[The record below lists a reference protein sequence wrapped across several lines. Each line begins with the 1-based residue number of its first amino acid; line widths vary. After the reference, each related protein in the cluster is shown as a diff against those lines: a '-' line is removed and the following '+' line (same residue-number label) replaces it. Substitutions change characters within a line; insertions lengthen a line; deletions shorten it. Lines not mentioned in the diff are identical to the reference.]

1 MDRKKFLE
9 ELKEVFQRDEDLAY
23 DMRLEDIEE
32 WDSLSIMA
40 TVEFLDMNFGIKTKI
55 VDYIKMETVADLAQK
70 AGV

>member
-70 AGV
+70 AGL